1 MSFLSLH
8 ERQSLHFNSKAGE
21 VKTVSLISVNRE
33 IVKMTTDLQLLLQG
47 SGGTLAT
54 VLIHH
59 HHHVRQRVHLHLLRL
74 QVVLKLLEWENAGRP
89 E

>member
-1 MSFLSLH
+1 MVL
-8 ERQSLHFNSKAGE
+8 
-21 VKTVSLISVNRE
+21 LIFVNR
-33 IVKMTTDLQLLLQG
+33 KNSTDLQLLLQD

-74 QVVLKLLEWENAGRP
+74 QVVLKLLEWEKAGRP
-89 E
+89 ELMQ

>member
-1 MSFLSLH
+1 MVVLIFL
-8 ERQSLHFNSKAGE
+8 
-21 VKTVSLISVNRE
+21 NR
-33 IVKMTTDLQLLLQG
+33 KNPTDLQLFLQD

-74 QVVLKLLEWENAGRP
+74 QVVLKLLEWEKAGSSLS
-89 E
+89 ECSDILQADGADS